1 MLRFVILVFTMGSV
15 TSTALRA
22 IRKISP
28 ITGRTATSSQH
39 PVRMLFSRRALG
51 VTAATL
57 LVLILLPLRVHGQLD
72 TLPLAR
78 TAVLPINTV
87 AGMFENGVHYRLV
100 AASGQVSLF
109 LKNSR
114 GLEFGEMLEIWAA
127 YYDRQR
133 KLLNAFAFE
142 RAELTQETDTEIGPL
157 SGGVIPSAASSYR
170 LLIWAVSAAPGLY
183 QPISFR
189 MQSPAK
195 TQLVHETAQFV
206 IQFALIPEQIGFE
219 LANRSSVAI
228 KIIWDE
234 CAFVDQAGR
243 SHRVIHEGVRLLD
256 RDKSV
261 APSLVPPGASIRDMF
276 YPASYV
282 SWTGSKWDHAPLY
295 SDSDAVPF
303 TLGLFMTLEVGAKR
317 QTFSYRFDAAKDWPQ
332 SIRLLLAP

>member
-1 MLRFVILVFTMGSV
+1 MQRFMILVFTMGSV

-114 GLEFGEMLEIWAA
+114 GLEFG
-127 YYDRQR
+127 
-133 KLLNAFAFE
+133 
-142 RAELTQETDTEIGPL
+142 TDSESCL
-157 SGGVIPSAASSYR
+157 
-170 LLIWAVSAAPGLY
+170 
-183 QPISFR
+183 
-189 MQSPAK
+189 M
-195 TQLVHETAQFV
+195 H
-206 IQFALIPEQIGFE
+206 
-219 LANRSSVAI
+219 
-228 KIIWDE
+228 
-234 CAFVDQAGR
+234 
-243 SHRVIHEGVRLLD
+243 
-256 RDKSV
+256 
-261 APSLVPPGASIRDMF
+261 
-276 YPASYV
+276 
-282 SWTGSKWDHAPLY
+282 
-295 SDSDAVPF
+295 
-303 TLGLFMTLEVGAKR
+303 
-317 QTFSYRFDAAKDWPQ
+317 
-332 SIRLLLAP
+332 LLLSERSLHKRRTRRSVRCRVA

>member
-1 MLRFVILVFTMGSV
+1 MQRFMILVFTMGSV

-142 RAELTQETDTEIGPL
+142 RAELT
-157 SGGVIPSAASSYR
+157 
-170 LLIWAVSAAPGLY
+170 
-183 QPISFR
+183 
-189 MQSPAK
+189 
-195 TQLVHETAQFV
+195 
-206 IQFALIPEQIGFE
+206 
-219 LANRSSVAI
+219 
-228 KIIWDE
+228 
-234 CAFVDQAGR
+234 
-243 SHRVIHEGVRLLD
+243 
-256 RDKSV
+256 
-261 APSLVPPGASIRDMF
+261 
-276 YPASYV
+276 
-282 SWTGSKWDHAPLY
+282 
-295 SDSDAVPF
+295 
-303 TLGLFMTLEVGAKR
+303 
-317 QTFSYRFDAAKDWPQ
+317 
-332 SIRLLLAP
+332 